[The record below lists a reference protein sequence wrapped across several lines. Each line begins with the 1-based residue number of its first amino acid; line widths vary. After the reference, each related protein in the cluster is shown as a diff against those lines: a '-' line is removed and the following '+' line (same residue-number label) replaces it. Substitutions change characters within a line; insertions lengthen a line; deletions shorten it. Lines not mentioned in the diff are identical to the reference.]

1 MRPNQAI
8 SPITAL
14 HPNHHSPIQM
24 VFKIQSVIAC
34 LILTVGLGASNH
46 CQTAAADDDQP
57 TYENSAV
64 PLFQKYCNSCH
75 NADDMEGDLALDSP
89 SGIAAGGGSGPAL
102 LPGDPKTSR
111 MIRMI
116 TGQHDLKMPP
126 DDADGPTQTEIEK
139 LMAWIEGGA
148 IVSNDISLAPKTLT
162 VPEVNSKVVVNPI
175 TDVCWSPD
183 GKLLAIARYQSIEV
197 LSAVDKK
204 TLFVFSD
211 HPGKVN
217 SIQFSP
223 DSNSIL
229 AATGVTGLYGVAIQ
243 WDLAT
248 QKKINEFKD
257 HRDVLYAA
265 IFSPNGA
272 IIATGGYDRK
282 INLWDSKSGKKIRQL
297 QGHNGAIYDLSFHN
311 AGNVLASASGD
322 QTVKLWNV
330 KSGERLDTLGQPLRE
345 QFVTSFHPKLD
356 LIVAAGRDNRIRS
369 WKFTSKEKSSINP
382 LLISNFAHEASIIAM
397 DFSDDGKLL
406 VTSAEDQTLKLWR
419 GDTIELIASFPKQ
432 PAIAFALDI
441 SSDNVL
447 AVGRLDGSNDFYP
460 LEELTNRL
468 SGGLPSTESD
478 FVEPKFATRPFAL
491 RSLNEAEPNDLFS
504 NAQPVEIPASIAGVF
519 KTTDVDSNNGDADI
533 YKVSMKKGETWV
545 IETDA
550 ARSKSMADT
559 KVEVLAANGKSIPR
573 VLLQAVRDSYFT
585 FRGKDANTSDDF
597 RIFNWQE
604 MELNELLFCNGEVV
618 QLYLYPR
625 GPDSG
630 FKVYPGFGSRHNLFD
645 TTPIAHAL
653 QEPCYIVKALPPG
666 TPLVPNGLPSFELN
680 YENDDD
686 AKRILGRDSKLFF
699 TAPEDGEYLVRVCDA
714 RNFQGDKFTYKLSIR
729 PAQPD
734 FKVSFS
740 GKKMNIRK
748 GSGQEFQV
756 SATRMDDF
764 SGPIDLRFENVPK
777 GFEIPEK
784 IRIQSKH
791 FQAFGTVHAAP
802 DAVAPTAEQ
811 LKAIKIT
818 AVAMINGKE
827 VQRSVGGFEEMKIAD
842 SPKVQIRI
850 TESGKE
856 LTKEDI
862 DGLFAT
868 DAKPYVLDIAP
879 GETVSAQIVV
889 KRNKH
894 NGDIDFGKEV
904 SGRNLPHGVFVD
916 NIGLNGLRI
925 IKGQGDAREFFVTAA
940 KWVPEQTRMF
950 HLRANNVDGETTLPV
965 KLVVRKK

>member
-1 MRPNQAI
+1 MTSNQAI
-8 SPITAL
+8 LPTTAPR
-14 HPNHHSPIQM
+14 PNHHSPILM
-24 VFKIQSVIAC
+24 VCKIQSMIVF
-34 LILTVGLGASNH
+34 LILIVGFGASNH
-46 CQTAAADDDQP
+46 YQTVAACDDQP
-57 TYENSAV
+57 TFENSAV

-89 SGIAAGGGSGPAL
+89 SGIAAGGESGPAL
-102 LPGDPKTSR
+102 LPGDPKSSR
-111 MIRMI
+111 MIRMM
-116 TGQHDLKMPP
+116 TGQHDPKMPP
-126 DDADGPTQTEIEK
+126 DDAEGPTQTEIEK
-139 LMAWIEGGA
+139 LMAWIEVGA
-148 IVSNDISLAPKTLT
+148 IVSDDISLAPKTLT
-162 VPEVNSKVVVNPI
+162 VPEVNSKVNVNPV
-175 TDVCWSPD
+175 TDLCWSPD
-183 GKLLAIARYQSIEV
+183 GKLLAIARYQSIEI
-197 LSAVDKK
+197 LSAIDKK
-204 TLFVFSD
+204 TLMEFSG

-223 DSNSIL
+223 DSKSIL

-248 QKKINEFKD
+248 HKKINEFKD
-257 HRDVLYAA
+257 HLDVLYAA
-265 IFSPNGA
+265 TFSPNGA
-272 IIATGGYDRK
+272 MIATGGYDRK
-282 INLWDSKSGKKIRQL
+282 INLWNSKTGKKIRQL
-297 QGHNGAIYDLSFHN
+297 KGHNGAIYDLSFHN
-311 AGNVLASASGD
+311 GGNVLASASGD

-330 KSGERLDTLGQPLRE
+330 KSGERLDTLGQPLKE
-345 QFVTSFHPKLD
+345 QFVTLFHPKLD

-397 DFSDDGKLL
+397 SFSDDGKLL
-406 VTSAEDQTLKLWR
+406 VTSAEDQTLKLWS

-460 LEELTNRL
+460 LAQLTNRL
-468 SGGLPSTESD
+468 PGGSPSRESD
-478 FVEPKFATRPFAL
+478 VVEPKLVTKPSAL
-491 RSLNEAEPNDLFS
+491 STFNEVEPNNLFS
-504 NAQPVEIPASIAGVF
+504 NAQPVEIPATIAGVF
-519 KTTDVDSNNGDADI
+519 KTKVDDAKNSDADI

-559 KVEVLAANGKSIPR
+559 KVEVLTSDGKSIPR

-597 RIFNWQE
+597 RIFNWEE

-653 QEPCYIVKALPPG
+653 QEPCYIVKALAPG
-666 TPLVPNGLPSFELN
+666 TPLVPNGLPSFVLN

-686 AKRILGRDSKLFF
+686 AKRSLGRDSKLFF
-699 TAPEDGEYLVRVCDA
+699 TAPEDGEYLVKVCDA

-729 PAQPD
+729 PARPD
-734 FKVSFS
+734 FNVSFS
-740 GKKMNIRK
+740 GKKMNVRK

-756 SATRMDDF
+756 SATRIDDF
-764 SGPIDLRFENVPK
+764 AGPIDIRFENIPK
-777 GFEIPEK
+777 GLKIPEE

-818 AVAMINGKE
+818 AIATINGQE
-827 VQRSVGGFEEMKIAD
+827 VQKSVGGFEDLKVTDA
-842 SPKVQIRI
+842 PKVQIRI
-850 TESGKE
+850 AESGKE
-856 LTKEDI
+856 LTKENI
-862 DGLFAT
+862 DALFAA
-868 DAKPYVLDIAP
+868 DAKPYVLHIAP

-889 KRNKH
+889 KRNEH

-940 KWVPEQTRMF
+940 KWVPEQTRTF

-965 KLVVRKK
+965 QLVVRKK